1 MLERTARGS
10 VRVGETEKQG
20 LIIIHSKDRGGGRKA
35 AQALEQCNRFAPS
48 HEDTHSAV
56 CVEVCGGLVE
66 CLLHSLHGRSVTDHC
81 NVQSAAF
88 RGASSVCCA
97 QVWVSHSDNIQ

>member
-1 MLERTARGS
+1 M
-10 VRVGETEKQG
+10 EKQG

-66 CLLHSLHGRSVTDHC
+66 CLLHSLHGREGGAVTDQC
-81 NVQSAAF
+81 NVQSAAL
-88 RGASSVCCA
+88 RGASNVCCA
-97 QVWVSHSDNIQ
+97 QMWVSRSDNIR